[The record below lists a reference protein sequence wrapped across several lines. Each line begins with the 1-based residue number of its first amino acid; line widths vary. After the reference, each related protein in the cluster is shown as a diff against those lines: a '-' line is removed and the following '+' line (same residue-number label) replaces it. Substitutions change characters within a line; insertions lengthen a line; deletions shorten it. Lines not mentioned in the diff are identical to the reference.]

1 MAPKTPTG
9 DLFKGVFLWLMLMM
23 PTLITLVT
31 RDFVINMV
39 LLTVAFPIMLAF
51 LVNMKDSPIM
61 MKTSV
66 VGVSSAIT
74 FFVLYILS
82 RFFPRI
88 QEGIKDP
95 GKNRS
100 TTIYVILLIAGFYGL
115 SMTLTGY
122 FLLPMYEYDVSSGAV
137 INSGYGS
144 GAPTAPPS
152 Y

>member
-9 DLFKGVFLWLMLMM
+9 DLLKGTFLWLMLMM
-23 PTLITLVT
+23 PTLVTLVT

-66 VGVSSAIT
+66 VGVASAIT
-74 FFVLYILS
+74 FFMLYVLS
-82 RFFPRI
+82 KFFPRI
-88 QEGIKDP
+88 QDGIQDP

-122 FLLPMYEYDVSSGAV
+122 FLLPMYEYDVSTGAV
-137 INSGYGS
+137 INSGY
-144 GAPTAPPS
+144 APSAPP